1 MQSLWSLEIGNL
13 GEKMPKVSSP
23 NRRNSR
29 FLGDDWQRPVRS
41 PLRGRAGSE
50 FAPVLVRLKTR
61 HRGNTGDL
69 ARGVA
74 ATSAL
79 SRLDDPGIPIPGEDS
94 DYQIGFDPAFSRIA
108 TARFV
113 HN

>member
-1 MQSLWSLEIGNL
+1 METIGRDRFDHHCVVELAVNL
-13 GEKMPKVSSP
+13 
-23 NRRNSR
+23 
-29 FLGDDWQRPVRS
+29 RP
-41 PLRGRAGSE
+41 
-50 FAPVLVRLKTR
+50 FLVRINTR
-61 HRGNTGDL
+61 HRGNTGNL

-79 SRLDDPGIPIPGEDS
+79 SRLDDPGIPLPGEDS